1 MNINYHRR
9 VMKRVSNPC
18 IQCENVTLAYEKQA
32 VVSNLSFTVNA
43 GDYLCIIGENGT
55 GKSTLM
61 KGLLGLKKPVSG
73 SIVLGEGIS
82 TSQIGYVPQTTAP
95 QKDFPASVWE
105 VVLSGCRKQKK
116 FLPGYGSAEKKLA
129 EEKLELLGILDLKQK
144 SFRELSGG
152 QRQRVLLARALCA
165 AKKVILLDEPTT
177 GLDPVASEE
186 FYHLLLKLNHQYQLT
201 VVMVSHA
208 VREAMAHADHILY
221 LSSRHYF
228 YGTTQGF
235 AETEDGRKFLRRCEL

>member
-1 MNINYHRR
+1 MIKNYHRR
-9 VMKRVSNPC
+9 AMKRVSVPC
-18 IQCENVTLAYEKQA
+18 IQCENVTLAYEKQT
-32 VVSNLSFTVNA
+32 VLSDLSFTINE
-43 GDYLCIIGENGT
+43 GDYVCIIGENGT

-61 KGLLGLKKPVSG
+61 KSLLGLKKPVSG
-73 SIVLGEGIS
+73 SILLGEGIS
-82 TSQIGYVPQTTAP
+82 TNQIGYVPQTTAP

-105 VVLSGCRKQKK
+105 VVLSGCRKQRI
-116 FLPGYGSAEKKLA
+116 LPGYGKEEKKLA
-129 EEKLELLGILDLKQK
+129 EEKLELLGISDLKTK

-165 AKKVILLDEPTT
+165 AKKLILLDEPTT

-221 LSSRHYF
+221 LSSSHSF
-228 YGTTQGF
+228 YGTTESFG
-235 AETEDGRKFLRRCEL
+235 ETEDGRKFLRRCEL